1 MGRAD
6 FLRLGSWNAI
16 CDRCGA
22 KFKAE
27 DLHLTWQGYRVCLR
41 DWEPRQPQDFVRGV
55 PERIAPPWTRPPA
68 GEGGTPVGEPL
79 YLDGSWT
86 LNGAEELDGVR
97 NIPLF
102 TTRDFSS

>member
-6 FLRLGSWNAI
+6 FLKLGSWNAI

-27 DLHLTWQGYRVCLR
+27 DLYLTWQGYRVCLR
-41 DWEPRQPQDFVRGV
+41 DWEPRQPQDFVRGI
-55 PERIAPPWTRPPA
+55 PDPAPIPWSRPPA
-68 GEGGTPVGEPL
+68 NQIVPPTPPGGPL

-86 LNGAEELDGVR
+86 LDGSENLDGIR
-97 NIPLF
+97 N
-102 TTRDFSS
+102 